1 MKSIRISKKENR
13 LWFWLV
19 LLMSTVGSLVE
30 ESQAN
35 RRVGFGDPIVAL
47 DEGCRRE
54 GARLRPRD
62 DLDAGPLDSLVGG
75 GAAASRVVVL
85 GVG

>member
-1 MKSIRISKKENR
+1 MRSKTISKRENR

-19 LLMSTVGSLVE
+19 LLMSTVGSL

-47 DEGCRRE
+47 DEGRRRE
-54 GARLRPRD
+54 GGRLSPRD
-62 DLDAGPLDSLVGG
+62 DLDAGPLHSLVGG
-75 GAAASRVVVL
+75 ATAAAGVVVL